1 MLQEQTKSLN
11 SFPNLQALCKKDE
24 KQKQSL
30 EKLLQHKPHVVKSL
44 DIYAQNIE
52 EYLKDQR
59 KRIAYLK
66 KREEPYYEQKP
77 IQAYDE
83 ALIMQYNRVK
93 AKQHYLQQ
101 SQKKISQ
108 QPSPEQ
114 PRNRTPSKYFDK
126 NYNPLKRN
134 EKFDIP
140 SLQPVNVSPPK
151 ELKPIQFRYNY
162 AMQINDPLLRQVLST
177 RQQWFEVPNNS
188 FAHLQWLTQ
197 LLDFSNLSKQDVVS
211 KRQMVNLME
220 FQHEW
225 SAKSQLYNNLCS
237 ISPEHALK
245 VLPPGFVLN
254 FKISQW
260 VEDLEFIQD
269 YLITHHS
276 QKETQQKF
284 PFSVYVPNKGG
295 QTYNKQISK
304 LIQDVP
310 KIWICKSA
318 IGSGAT
324 ILNSVDQL
332 HQFLIQQYK
341 DQKEYVIQKYITN
354 PLLYDG
360 KKFDIQIN
368 VLVNQDNQI
377 FVSAEPTGR
386 CCTVNYDPNSEDPF
400 AHTKPKQAI
409 SHKGLVEFLDSQGI
423 SLQDLLTQ
431 IKTSI
436 SLIPCKLNRRQ
447 RKYCMQIFGFDYLLD
462 DTKKIHL
469 IGINANPIYT
479 YAELDGAFKL
489 TLDKIFPINNNYK
502 SDEKSIWTCLF

>member
-1 MLQEQTKSLN
+1 MLQESTNSLS
-11 SFPNLQALCKKDE
+11 SFPNLSALCKKDE

-30 EKLLQHKPHVVKSL
+30 EKLLKHKPNVVKSL

-66 KREEPYYEQKP
+66 KREEPYYDSRP

-93 AKQHYLQQ
+93 AKQFYLQQ
-101 SQKKISQ
+101 SQKKLSQ

-114 PRNRTPSKYFDK
+114 QRNRTPSKYFDK
-126 NYNPLKRN
+126 NYTPLKRN

-140 SLQPVNVSPPK
+140 SLQPINVSPQK

-162 AMQINDPLLRQVLST
+162 TMQVNDPLLRQVLST

-188 FAHLQWLTQ
+188 FSHLQWLTQ
-197 LLDFSNLSKQDVVS
+197 LLDFSNLTKQDAVS

-225 SAKSQLYNNLCS
+225 STKSQLYNNLCS
-237 ISPEHALK
+237 ISPELALK
-245 VLPPGFVLN
+245 VLPLGFVLN

-260 VEDLEFIQD
+260 VEDLDFIQE
-269 YLITHHS
+269 YLIVNHP
-276 QKETQQKF
+276 QKDKQQKF

-295 QTYNKQISK
+295 QTYNKQISR
-304 LIQDVP
+304 LIQDIP
-310 KIWICKSA
+310 KLWICKSA
-318 IGSGAT
+318 TGSGAML
-324 ILNSVDQL
+324 INNIDQL
-332 HQFLIQQYK
+332 QTFLIQQYK
-341 DQKEYVIQKYITN
+341 DQKEFVIQKYITN
-354 PLLYDG
+354 PLLYNG

-377 FVSAEPTGR
+377 YISTEPTGR
-386 CCTVNYDPNSEDPF
+386 CCQVNYDLNSLDPF
-400 AHTKPKQAI
+400 IHTKPKQAI
-409 SHKGLVEFLDSQGI
+409 SHQNLVDFLSSQGI
-423 SLQDLLTQ
+423 SLKDLLNQ

-462 DTKKIHL
+462 ETKKIHL

-479 YAELDGAFKL
+479 FVELDGAFKL
-489 TLDKIFPINNNYK
+489 TIDKIFPINNK
-502 SDEKSIWTCLF
+502 SDEKSIWICLN

>member
-11 SFPNLQALCKKDE
+11 SYPNLQVLCKKDE

-30 EKLLQHKPHVVKSL
+30 EKLLKHKPNVVKSL

-66 KREEPYYEQKP
+66 KREEPYYDSRP

-93 AKQHYLQQ
+93 AKQFYLQQ
-101 SQKKISQ
+101 SQKKLSQ
-108 QPSPEQ
+108 HPSPEQ
-114 PRNRTPSKYFDK
+114 QRNRTPSKYFDK
-126 NYNPLKRN
+126 NYTPLKRN
-134 EKFDIP
+134 ERFEIP

-162 AMQINDPLLRQVLST
+162 TMQVNDPLLRQVLST
-177 RQQWFEVPNNS
+177 RQQWFEVPNSS

-197 LLDFSNLSKQDVVS
+197 LLDFSCLTKQDAVS

-237 ISPEHALK
+237 ISPEQALK

-260 VEDLEFIQD
+260 VEDLDFLQD
-269 YLITHHS
+269 YLIANFP
-276 QKETQQKF
+276 QKDKLQKF

-295 QTYNKQISK
+295 YTYNKQISR
-304 LIQDVP
+304 LIQDIP
-310 KIWICKSA
+310 KFWICKSSV
-318 IGSGAT
+318 GSGAML
-324 ILNSVDQL
+324 IDGIDQL
-332 HQFLIQQYK
+332 QTFLNQQYK
-341 DQKEYVIQKYITN
+341 DQKEFVVQQYITN
-354 PLLYDG
+354 PLLYNG

-368 VLVNQDNQI
+368 VLVNQENQI
-377 FVSAEPTGR
+377 YISTEPTGR
-386 CCTVNYDPNSEDPF
+386 CCSVNYDLNSLDPF
-400 AHTKPKQAI
+400 AHTKPKQTI
-409 SHKGLVEFLDSQGI
+409 SHQNLVEFLSSQGI
-423 SLQDLLTQ
+423 TLKDLLNQ
-431 IKTSI
+431 IKSSI
-436 SLIPCKLNRRQ
+436 SLLPCKLNRRQ

-469 IGINANPIYT
+469 IGINANPIHT
-479 YAELDGAFKL
+479 FAELDGAFKL
-489 TLDKIFPINNNYK
+489 TIDKIFPINNK
-502 SDEKSIWTCLF
+502 SDDKSIWTSLL